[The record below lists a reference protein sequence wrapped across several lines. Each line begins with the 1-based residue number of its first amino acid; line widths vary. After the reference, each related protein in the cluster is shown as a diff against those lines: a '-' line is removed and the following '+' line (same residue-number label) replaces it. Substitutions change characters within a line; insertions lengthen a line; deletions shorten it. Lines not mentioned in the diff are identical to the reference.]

1 MLQCFMKKQKKFV
14 TIPLIIRTPL
24 FAFIFGLILL
34 YYTNHV
40 TFKLLCCTL
49 EAASYMDLHDYTA
62 ENNCRN

>member
-1 MLQCFMKKQKKFV
+1 MFYDKTKKVRHDSTHNTNSTFCFY
-14 TIPLIIRTPL
+14 
-24 FAFIFGLILL
+24 FGLVLL

-40 TFKLLCCTL
+40 IFKLLRCTL